1 MTHESLLN
9 ELWQTTL
16 SRLGGVAAIDA
27 SAHETRA
34 FLRPRAVKSAIDL
47 LRLILAYCLGG
58 MGLRSTSAWAASAGL
73 ADLSNVAL
81 LQRLRNSGAW
91 MEHLVGQLLGGGAMP
106 TAGGRRIRLLD
117 GTTVPKAGK
126 EARENNGLW
135 RLHCTFDLPAER
147 FSFIELT
154 DGANVYR
161 ERQALTCGGERLDR
175 TPFAKGDIA
184 IAGERTFIVSGKRS
198 LLGFLHPDP
207 LAHVLE
213 QGADVIVRAGWKG
226 ARWLDRNRKPFDI
239 LAALKGAESAGVLD
253 RPIWVARKKAMPLAL
268 RLVAFRKPPE
278 AAEKSQA
285 KARRAAQREGN
296 VISEGTLAAAEWVIL
311 VTSLD
316 AKTFSTSDIGELY
329 RARWR
334 IEMAFKRLKSL
345 IGLSAPPGEDP
356 AVAKT
361 WILAHL
367 LMVLLIEPQVS
378 APEISPRMAA

>member
-9 ELWQTTL
+9 ELWQTAL
-16 SRLGGVAAIDA
+16 ARLGGTAAIEA
-27 SAHETRA
+27 SAREMGA
-34 FLRPRAVKSAIDL
+34 FLRARGVSCATDL
-47 LRLILAYCLGG
+47 LRLVLAYCLGG
-58 MGLRSTSAWAASAGL
+58 MGLRSTSAWAASASL

-81 LQRLRNSGAW
+81 LKRLRKCGAW
-91 MEHLVGQLLGGGAMP
+91 MEHLVGTLLVAGAVP
-106 TAGGRRIRLLD
+106 AAGGRRIRLLD

-126 EARENNGLW
+126 EAKKNNSLW

-154 DGANVYR
+154 D
-161 ERQALTCGGERLDR
+161 EKGGERLDR

-184 IAGERTFIVSGKRS
+184 IADRGY
-198 LLGFLHPDP
+198 LHPDP
-207 LAHVLE
+207 LAHILE

-226 ARWLDRNRKPFDI
+226 ARWLDGKGKLFDI
-239 LAALKGAESAGVLD
+239 LAVLAAAGNANVLD
-253 RPIWVARKKAMPLAL
+253 RLIWIARKKAKPLAL

-278 AAEKSQA
+278 AAEASRA

-316 AKTFSTSDIGELY
+316 AKTFPAARIGELY

-345 IGLSAPPGEDP
+345 IGLSAPPSEDP
-356 AVAKT
+356 EIAKT

-367 LMVLLIEPQVS
+367 LMVLLLEPHTS
-378 APEISPRMAA
+378 APGISPRMAA

>member
-9 ELWQTTL
+9 ELWQTTVA
-16 SRLGGVAAIDA
+16 RLGGEAAIEA
-27 SAHETRA
+27 SARKMQA
-34 FLRPRAVKSAIDL
+34 FLRPRAVRSATDL
-47 LRLILAYCLGG
+47 LRLVLAYCLGG

-81 LQRLRNSGAW
+81 LQRLRNCNAW
-91 MEHLVGQLLGGGAMP
+91 MEHLVGQLLGGVAVP
-106 TAGGRRIRLLD
+106 AAAGRRIRLLD

-135 RLHCTFDLPAER
+135 RLHCAFDLPSER

-154 DGANVYR
+154 D
-161 ERQALTCGGERLDR
+161 EKGGERLDR
-175 TPFAKGDIA
+175 TSVAKGDIL
-184 IAGERTFIVSGKRS
+184 IADR
-198 LLGFLHPDP
+198 GFLHPDP
-207 LAHVLE
+207 LAYVLE
-213 QGADVIVRAGWKG
+213 QGADIVVRAGWKG
-226 ARWLDRNRKPFDI
+226 ARWLDEDGKPLDI
-239 LAALKGAESAGVLD
+239 LAVLKGAQSTGVLD
-253 RPIWVARKKAMPLAL
+253 RPIRIGRKKAPPLAL
-268 RLVAFRKPPE
+268 RLVAFHKAPE
-278 AAEKSQA
+278 AAEKSRA

-316 AKTFSTSDIGELY
+316 AKTCSSSDIGGLY

-345 IGLSAPPGEDP
+345 IGLSAPPGEDL

-367 LMVLLIEPQVS
+367 LMVLLLEPHIS

>member
-27 SAHETRA
+27 SARERRA
-34 FLRPRAVKSAIDL
+34 FLRPREVKSATDL

-58 MGLRSTSAWAASAGL
+58 MGLRSTSAWAASVGL

-106 TAGGRRIRLLD
+106 AAGGRRIRLLD

-135 RLHCTFDLPAER
+135 RLHCTFDLPGER
-147 FSFIELT
+147 FGHIELT
-154 DGANVYR
+154 D
-161 ERQALTCGGERLDR
+161 EKGGERLSR
-175 TPFAKGDIA
+175 TPVVKGDIL
-184 IAGERTFIVSGKRS
+184 IADR
-198 LLGFLHPDP
+198 GFLHPDP

-226 ARWLDRNRKPFDI
+226 ARWLGEDDKPFDI
-239 LAALKGAESAGVLD
+239 LAALKGAESVGVLD
-253 RPIWVARKKAMPLAL
+253 RPIRIGRKKVEPLAL
-268 RLVAFRKPPE
+268 RLIAFRKPPA
-278 AAEKSQA
+278 AAEASRA

-296 VISEGTLAAAEWVIL
+296 VILGGTLAAAEWVIL

-316 AKTFSTSDIGELY
+316 AKTCSTSNIGDLY

-345 IGLSAPPGEDP
+345 IGFSGPPGEDP
-356 AVAKT
+356 EVAKT

-367 LMVLLIEPQVS
+367 LMVLLLEPHTS